1 MTAAALLPSVFFGA
15 SCPTALR
22 LRSAASTAFEAGTDA
37 LNLAVVGLNHKTA
50 PVAVRERA
58 TVRDGEQEALL
69 SHLRQHARE
78 VMLLSTCNRT
88 EVYMAGVQGD
98 PLSAFEGA
106 WGVALRPYLYVYQG
120 IRAADHLY
128 RVAAGLDSLII
139 GETQIQGQVKRAWQD
154 ASGRGDT
161 SALLNKAAQG
171 ALAAGKKV
179 RHETG
184 LNDNVVSVSSAAVQ
198 LATSIFG
205 SLEGRTA
212 LIVGAGETA
221 ELTLTHLRAAGVK
234 DVIVV
239 NRTEERARLLADK
252 VGGRACASEMLHEVL
267 PEADVVIASSG
278 APHYVLRPE
287 GVQEA
292 MQGRVS
298 PMFLIDISVPR
309 IIDPAIA
316 HVSGAHLYNLDDLEG
331 IVQRNLASR
340 TELLPQ
346 AEAIVGAG
354 VADLTRWNAFREA
367 GRARAGG
374 VREERALASD

>member
-1 MTAAALLPSVFFGA
+1 MTAATLFPPVMAS
-15 SCPTALR
+15 SCPTALH
-22 LRSAASTAFEAGTDA
+22 LRGAARAVTPGA
-37 LNLAVVGLNHKTA
+37 LDLLVVGLNHKTA
-50 PVAVRERA
+50 PVAVRERTA
-58 TVRDGEQEALL
+58 VREGEQEALL

-98 PLSAFEGA
+98 PLGAFEGA
-106 WGVALRPYLYVYQG
+106 WGIDLRPHLYVYQG
-120 IRAADHLY
+120 VEAAQHLY
-128 RVAAGLDSLII
+128 RVAAGLDSLVI

-154 ASGRGDT
+154 ASARGDT

-171 ALAAGKKV
+171 ALASGKKV
-179 RHETG
+179 RCETG

-198 LATSIFG
+198 LAVSVFG

-239 NRTEERARLLADK
+239 NRTEERARLLADR
-252 VGGRACASEMLHEVL
+252 VGGRACASEMLHTLL

-292 MQGRVS
+292 MRGRVS
-298 PMFLIDISVPR
+298 PMFLIDISMPR

-316 HVSGAHLYNLDDLEG
+316 EVSGAHLYNLDDLEG
-331 IVQRNLASR
+331 IVQRNLTLRS
-340 TELLPQ
+340 ELLPR
-346 AEAIVGAG
+346 AGAIIEAG

-367 GRARAGG
+367 GRARSG
-374 VREERALASD
+374 VLQAERSRPYAF

>member
-1 MTAAALLPSVFFGA
+1 MTAALLLPPA
-15 SCPTALR
+15 RCPTALR
-22 LRSAASTAFEAGTDA
+22 LRTATPPADT
-37 LNLAVVGLNHKTA
+37 LNLSVVGLNHKTA
-50 PVAVRERA
+50 PVEVRERA
-58 TVRDGEQEALL
+58 TVRDGEREALL
-69 SHLRQHARE
+69 THLRRHAPE

-106 WGVALRPYLYVYQG
+106 WGHALRPYLYVHQG
-120 IRAADHLY
+120 VEAADHLY
-128 RVAAGLDSLII
+128 RVAAGLDSLVI

-179 RHETG
+179 RYETG

-221 ELTLTHLRAAGVK
+221 ELTLTHLRAAGVR

-252 VGGRACASEMLHEVL
+252 VGGRACASEMLHTLL

-287 GVQEA
+287 GVEEA
-292 MQGRVS
+292 MRGRVS
-298 PMFLIDISVPR
+298 PMFLIDISLPR
-309 IIDPAIA
+309 IIDPAVA
-316 HVSGAHLYNLDDLEG
+316 GVSGAYLYNIDDLEG

-346 AEAIVGAG
+346 AEQIIHAG

-367 GRARAGG
+367 RRM
-374 VREERALASD
+374 EQPQPLASD

>member
-1 MTAAALLPSVFFGA
+1 VLAPVSGLPATGPR
-15 SCPTALR
+15 CPTALK
-22 LRSAASTAFEAGTDA
+22 FWNAGLGGVGTLD
-37 LNLAVVGLNHKTA
+37 LSVVGLNHKTA
-50 PVAVRERA
+50 PVAVRERTA
-58 TVRDGEQEALL
+58 VREGEHDALL
-69 SHLRQHARE
+69 DHLRQHARE

-106 WGVALRPYLYVYQG
+106 WGVALRPHLYQHQG
-120 IRAADHLY
+120 LAAADHLY
-128 RVAAGLDSLII
+128 RVAAGLDSLVI

-154 ASGRGDT
+154 ASKRGDT

-171 ALAAGKKV
+171 ALATGKKV
-179 RHETG
+179 RFETG

-239 NRTEERARLLADK
+239 NRSEERARLLADK
-252 VGGRACASEMLHEVL
+252 VGGRACASEMLHTLL
-267 PEADVVIASSG
+267 PEADVVIASSA

-309 IIDPAIA
+309 ILDPEIA
-316 HVSGAHLYNLDDLEG
+316 GVSGAHLYNLDDLED
-331 IVQRNLASR
+331 IVRRNLASR

-346 AEAIVGAG
+346 AEAIIGTG
-354 VADLTRWNAFREA
+354 LADLTRWNSFREA
-367 GRARAGG
+367 RARQVA
-374 VREERALASD
+374 AAPLQAIASD

>member
-1 MTAAALLPSVFFGA
+1 MGR
-15 SCPTALR
+15 CPTALR
-22 LRSAASTAFEAGTDA
+22 LRGATDG
-37 LNLAVVGLNHKTA
+37 LDLAVVGLNHKTT

-58 TVRDGEQEALL
+58 TVRDDERGALL
-69 SHLRQHARE
+69 SHLRRHAHE

-88 EVYMAGVQGD
+88 EVYLAGVQGD

-106 WGVALRPYLYVYQG
+106 WGVALRPHLYVHQG
-120 IRAADHLY
+120 VRAADHLY
-128 RVAAGLDSLII
+128 RVAAGLDSLVI

-154 ASGRGDT
+154 ASSRGDT

-171 ALAAGKKV
+171 ALASGKKV
-179 RHETG
+179 RHQTG

-198 LATSIFG
+198 LAGTVFG

-252 VGGRACASEMLHEVL
+252 VGGRACASEMLHTLL
-267 PEADVVIASSG
+267 PEADVVIASSA

-287 GVQEA
+287 GVREA
-292 MQGRVS
+292 MRGRVS
-298 PMFLIDISVPR
+298 PMFLIDISLPR
-309 IIDPAIA
+309 IIDPAVA
-316 HVSGAHLYNLDDLEG
+316 EVSGAHLYNLDDLES
-331 IVQRNLASR
+331 IVQRNLAMR
-340 TELLPQ
+340 GELLPQ
-346 AEAIVGAG
+346 AEAIIGAG
-354 VADLTRWNAFREA
+354 VADLERWNAFRES
-367 GRARAGG
+367 GRLPQSTPGHG
-374 VREERALASD
+374 LASD

>member
-1 MTAAALLPSVFFGA
+1 MTAAPHLAPLTR
-15 SCPTALR
+15 CPTVLR
-22 LRSAASTAFEAGTDA
+22 FQEHGTPD
-37 LNLAVVGLNHKTA
+37 LNLSVVGLNHKTA

-69 SHLRQHARE
+69 HHLRQHARE

-98 PLSAFEGA
+98 PISAFEGA
-106 WGVALRPYLYVYQG
+106 WGHALRSHLYVYQG
-120 IRAADHLY
+120 VRAADHLY
-128 RVAAGLDSLII
+128 RVAAGLDSLVI

-154 ASGRGDT
+154 ASARGDT
-161 SALLNKAAQG
+161 AALLNKAAQG

-205 SLEGRTA
+205 NLEGRTA

-221 ELTLTHLRAAGVK
+221 ELTLTHLRAAGVR

-239 NRTEERARLLADK
+239 NRTEERARQLADK
-252 VGGRACASEMLHEVL
+252 VGGRACASEMLHTLL

-287 GVQEA
+287 GVQDA

-309 IIDPAIA
+309 ILDPAIA
-316 HVSGAHLYNLDDLEG
+316 GVSGAHLYNLDDLEG
-331 IVQRNLASR
+331 IVQRNLVSR
-340 TELLPQ
+340 TELIPQ
-346 AEAIVGAG
+346 AETIIAQG
-354 VADLTRWNAFREA
+354 VMDLTRWNAFREA
-367 GRARAGG
+367 GRARAQHQP
-374 VREERALASD
+374 ALASD

>member
-1 MTAAALLPSVFFGA
+1 VTAATLFSPVVVA
-15 SCPTALR
+15 SCPTALH
-22 LRSAASTAFEAGTDA
+22 LRRAAHSDVPGA
-37 LNLAVVGLNHKTA
+37 LDLLVVGLNHKTA
-50 PVAVRERA
+50 PVAVRE
-58 TVRDGEQEALL
+58 GEQEALL

-88 EVYMAGVQGD
+88 EVYMARVQGD

-106 WGVALRPYLYVYQG
+106 WGIDLRPHLYMHQG
-120 IRAADHLY
+120 VEAAQHLY
-128 RVAAGLDSLII
+128 RVAAGLDSLVI

-154 ASGRGDT
+154 ASARGDT

-171 ALAAGKKV
+171 ALASGKKV
-179 RHETG
+179 RFETG

-198 LATSIFG
+198 LAVSVFG

-239 NRTEERARLLADK
+239 NRTR
-252 VGGRACASEMLHEVL
+252 VGGRACASEMLHTLL

-292 MQGRVS
+292 MRGRVS
-298 PMFLIDISVPR
+298 PMVLIDISMPR

-316 HVSGAHLYNLDDLEG
+316 EVSGAHLYNLDDLEG
-331 IVQRNLASR
+331 IVQRNLTLRS
-340 TELLPQ
+340 ELLPR
-346 AEAIVGAG
+346 AGAIIEAG

-367 GRARAGG
+367 GRARSG
-374 VREERALASD
+374 VLQAERGRPYAF

>member
-1 MTAAALLPSVFFGA
+1 MTAATSLPLELQHEQSRA
-15 SCPTALR
+15 QP
-22 LRSAASTAFEAGTDA
+22 D

-58 TVRDGEQEALL
+58 TVRENEHEALL
-69 SHLRQHARE
+69 AHLRLHARE
-78 VMLLSTCNRT
+78 VMMLSTCNRT

-98 PLSAFEGA
+98 ALSAFEGA
-106 WGVALRPYLYVYQG
+106 WGHELRPYLYVHQG
-120 IRAADHLY
+120 MQAADHLY
-128 RVAAGLDSLII
+128 RVAAGLDSLVL

-154 ASGRGDT
+154 ANLRGDT
-161 SALLNKAAQG
+161 AALLNKAAQG

-198 LATSIFG
+198 LASNIFG
-205 SLEGRTA
+205 SLEGRTV

-221 ELTLTHLRAAGVK
+221 ELTLTHLKAAGVK

-239 NRTEERARLLADK
+239 NRTEERARQLADR
-252 VGGRACASEMLHEVL
+252 VGGRACASEMLHTLL

-287 GVQEA
+287 GVQDA
-292 MQGRVS
+292 MQGRIS

-309 IIDPAIA
+309 ILDPAIA
-316 HVSGAHLYNLDDLEG
+316 GVSGAHLYNLDDLEG

-340 TELLPQ
+340 TELLPR
-346 AEAIVGAG
+346 AEAIIGES
-354 VADLTRWNAFREA
+354 VADLERWNSFRETR
-367 GRARAGG
+367 RAQEQVGMQ
-374 VREERALASD
+374 EQASD

>member
-1 MTAAALLPSVFFGA
+1 MTAAPHLTPLTR
-15 SCPTALR
+15 CPTVLR
-22 LRSAASTAFEAGTDA
+22 FQEHGTPD
-37 LNLAVVGLNHKTA
+37 LNLSVVGLNHKTA

-69 SHLRQHARE
+69 HHLRQHARE

-98 PLSAFEGA
+98 PISAFEGA
-106 WGVALRPYLYVYQG
+106 WGHALRSHLYVYQG
-120 IRAADHLY
+120 VRAADHLY
-128 RVAAGLDSLII
+128 RVAAGLDSLVI

-154 ASGRGDT
+154 ASARGDT
-161 SALLNKAAQG
+161 AALLNKAAQG
-171 ALAAGKKV
+171 ALASGKKV

-205 SLEGRTA
+205 NLEGRTA

-221 ELTLTHLRAAGVK
+221 ELTLTHLRAAGVR

-239 NRTEERARLLADK
+239 NRTEERARQLADK
-252 VGGRACASEMLHEVL
+252 VGGRACASEMLHTLL

-287 GVQEA
+287 GVQDA

-309 IIDPAIA
+309 ILDPAIA
-316 HVSGAHLYNLDDLEG
+316 GVSGAHLYNLDDLEG

-340 TELLPQ
+340 TELIPQ
-346 AEAIVGAG
+346 AETIIAQG
-354 VADLTRWNAFREA
+354 VMDLTRWNAFREA
-367 GRARAGG
+367 AARAPSTSPPSPATET
-374 VREERALASD
+374 VLS

>member
-1 MTAAALLPSVFFGA
+1 VTAAPALWTVA
-15 SCPTALR
+15 ARCPTALR
-22 LRSAASTAFEAGTDA
+22 LRPALSADVRPDTFD
-37 LNLAVVGLNHKTA
+37 LAVVGLNHKTA
-50 PVAVRERA
+50 PVAVRERTA
-58 TVRDGEQEALL
+58 VRENEQEALL

-88 EVYMAGVQGD
+88 EVYMAGVRGD

-106 WGVALRPYLYVYQG
+106 WGVALRPHLYVYQG
-120 IRAADHLY
+120 VEAANHLY
-128 RVAAGLDSLII
+128 RVAAGLDSLVI

-154 ASGRGDT
+154 ASSRGDT

-171 ALAAGKKV
+171 ALASGKKV
-179 RHETG
+179 RFETG

-198 LATSIFG
+198 LATNIFG

-221 ELTLTHLRAAGVK
+221 ELTLTHLRSAGVK

-252 VGGRACASEMLHEVL
+252 VGGRACASEMLHTLL

-298 PMFLIDISVPR
+298 PMFLIDISLPR
-309 IIDPAIA
+309 ILDPAIA
-316 HVSGAHLYNLDDLEG
+316 EVSGAHLYNLDDLEG

-346 AEAIVGAG
+346 AEAIIGAG
-354 VADLTRWNAFREA
+354 LADLLRWNAFREA
-367 GRARAGG
+367 GRARAGAD
-374 VREERALASD
+374 REAQALASD